1 MGASFE
7 PWVVNN
13 LSTTPLL
20 VSGAF
25 VPAVQPRPR
34 WSTRPALAKAAPGGV
49 AVGPGS
55 VAVASTESRM
65 PDETLTPPL
74 DERRAEE
81 AALLL
86 RILEKDERAIEA
98 LCERY
103 SGPLYSV
110 AYQVTGADRF
120 AQNVVQDVFVAE
132 WKDAGRFDP
141 SRGSL
146 VGSP

>member
-1 MGASFE
+1 
-7 PWVVNN
+7 
-13 LSTTPLL
+13 L
-20 VSGAF
+20 
-25 VPAVQPRPR
+25 
-34 WSTRPALAKAAPGGV
+34 
-49 AVGPGS
+49 
-55 VAVASTESRM
+55 

-86 RILEKDERAIEA
+86 RILEKDERAIER

-120 AQNVVQDVFVAE
+120 AQNVVQDVFVAV
-132 WKDAGRFDP
+132 WKDAGRFP